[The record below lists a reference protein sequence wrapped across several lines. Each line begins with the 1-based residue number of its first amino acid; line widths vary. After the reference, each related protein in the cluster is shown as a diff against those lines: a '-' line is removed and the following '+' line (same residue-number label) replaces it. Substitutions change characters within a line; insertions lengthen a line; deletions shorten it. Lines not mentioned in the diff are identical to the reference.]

1 MTIIKAEDMH
11 CEKCV
16 ERITKAM
23 NGAGLDF
30 EVSLADQ
37 TVSVDGCDSCVNKAI
52 EILDD
57 LGFEALFRNRFVQK
71 TSIRKRL
78 VLVFCQS
85 MFVGK

>member
-23 NGAGLDF
+23 TEAGLDF
-30 EVSLADQ
+30 EVSLADK
-37 TVSVDGCDSCVNKAI
+37 TVSVAGCESCVNKAI

-57 LGFEALFRNRFVQK
+57 LGFEGIVQK
-71 TSIRKRL
+71 
-78 VLVFCQS
+78 
-85 MFVGK
+85 